1 MKIVNAKQVI
11 SPKARKLVDIL
22 VAKGCTI
29 TEASKLAGYKG
40 VSSRVSASK
49 MLQKP
54 EVQEYMQQQ
63 LRKAIGLHST
73 HALSSISRLSRE
85 AKSDYVRL
93 EASKDILDRAGYKA
107 PDKHQHLLAG
117 SFNINIDL
125 S

>member
-1 MKIVNAKQVI
+1 MKIVNTRNTI

-40 VSSRVSASK
+40 VSSRVRDSM

-54 EVQEYMQQQ
+54 EVQEYMLQHLLKDISLQ
-63 LRKAIGLHST
+63 SS

-107 PDKHQHLLAG
+107 PDRHQHLIAG
-117 SFNINIDL
+117 SFDINIDL